1 MNRPT
6 DSPASRSLCGPLAVG
21 TLLLFAGAASADTET
36 WDFDLETSGENVF
49 YTSPTATCTVAPEY
63 HGAYEI
69 TLLEVTVSYLGIP
82 FGPFDVTN
90 EIPPELRTGE
100 DIYAGPPPFVVMD
113 EYIRYPDPPESAT
126 VAADVLMQ
134 VDAGGYGHVSV
145 TNVVLG
151 TAVYDLG
158 WPFGEVEVQIETVRV
173 AGTVG
178 ITPLVPGDLDGDG
191 DVDLADLSQLLGHY
205 GTPSGATYE
214 DGDLDGDGDVDLA
227 DLAELLGN
235 YGQWD
240 C

>member
-1 MNRPT
+1 MNRT
-6 DSPASRSLCGPLAVG
+6 RNRGGSQSLSGASAAGL
-21 TLLLFAGAASADTET
+21 LLLFVGVASADTQT
-36 WDFDLETSGENVF
+36 WSFDLETSGQNV
-49 YTSPTATCTVAPEY
+49 YYDSPTATCSTAPQY
-63 HGAYEI
+63 RGAYEI

-100 DIYAGPPPFVVMD
+100 DVYPGPPPFVVMD
-113 EYIRYPDPPESAT
+113 AYIRYPAAPEPIT
-126 VAADVLMQ
+126 VAADVLME
-134 VDAGGYGHVSV
+134 VDAAGYGHVSV

-151 TAVYDLG
+151 TAIYDLG

-173 AGTVG
+173 AGTVWV
-178 ITPLVPGDLDGDG
+178 TPLVPADLDGDG
-191 DVDLADLSQLLGHY
+191 DVDLADLAQLLGYY

-214 DGDLDGDGDVDLA
+214 QGDLDGDGDVDLA

>member
-1 MNRPT
+1 MNRT
-6 DSPASRSLCGPLAVG
+6 INSVLSRSLLGTLAVG
-21 TLLLFAGAASADTET
+21 SLLLFADVASADTET

-63 HGAYEI
+63 HGAYAI
-69 TLLEVTVSYLGIP
+69 TLLEVTVSYSGFT

-100 DIYAGPPPFVVMD
+100 DVYAGPPPFVVMD
-113 EYIRYPDPPESAT
+113 EYICYPDPPEPAT
-126 VAADVLMQ
+126 VAADVLMN
-134 VDAGGYGHVSV
+134 VDANGYGHVSV

-173 AGTVG
+173 AGTVWV
-178 ITPLVPGDLDGDG
+178 TPLVPGDLDGDG
-191 DVDLADLSQLLGHY
+191 DVDLADLAQLLGHY
-205 GTPSGATYE
+205 GMPNGATYE

-227 DLAELLGN
+227 DLAFLLSN
-235 YGQWD
+235 YGLS